1 MTERKRPRTLA
12 ETRRGRQPRTEV
24 APRIGGW
31 GIPGSEESMPEA
43 SVSFLSGAALK
54 RNSHVNYRHTPEGGE
69 SDLAPAPAS
78 PGFFYLN
85 GATSAAL

>member
-1 MTERKRPRTLA
+1 
-12 ETRRGRQPRTEV
+12 
-24 APRIGGW
+24 
-31 GIPGSEESMPEA
+31 MPEA

-69 SDLAPAPAS
+69 SDLAPASAS